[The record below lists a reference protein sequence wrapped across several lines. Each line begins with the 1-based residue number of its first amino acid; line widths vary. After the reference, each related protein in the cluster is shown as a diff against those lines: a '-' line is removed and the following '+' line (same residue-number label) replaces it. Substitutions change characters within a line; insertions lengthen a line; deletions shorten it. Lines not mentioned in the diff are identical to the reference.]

1 MADPGNT
8 RYEGQLSKFTNV
20 VKGWQYRWFVLEP
33 ESGRL
38 EYHLLED
45 RNGRCRG
52 SQQLTGAVVVPS
64 EEDGQ
69 TFSVNFASGEVFKVR
84 ASHTKE
90 RQVWVDRLRACAHR
104 HNLVDQITRG
114 SQARQEGSRDRP
126 HTPPGA
132 RSHISTGQPSEQLQ
146 TLSLSALDAFGSVH
160 DMLHKVEEKHRLL
173 AQTIEALPAGIPG
186 KEEAGNMDSHL
197 IRPRCHDSRLLVL
210 KATSQST
217 LLCME
222 AALGML
228 QEIREGQLDGP
239 VVVRQSLP
247 RPKTLSE
254 TSSSLLPHSPSRHP
268 STSTPRASTSSRP
281 SSISQPPA
289 ASISSS
295 RPASVSTSRPSS
307 AASTPRPRSAMSST

>member
-1 MADPGNT
+1 MVDPGSK

-33 ESGRL
+33 EAGRL

-45 RNGRCRG
+45 RNGRCRS
-52 SQQLTGAVVVPS
+52 SQQLAGAVVVPS

-69 TFSVNFASGEVFKVR
+69 TFSVNFASGEVFKLR

-90 RQVWVDRLRACAHR
+90 RQIWVDRLRACAHR

-114 SQARQEGSRDRP
+114 SAARQEAGRERP
-126 HTPPGA
+126 LTPPGA
-132 RSHISTGQPSEQLQ
+132 RSHIADGEPSEQLQ

-160 DMLHKVEEKHRLL
+160 DMLRKVEDKHRAL
-173 AQTIEALPAGIPG
+173 AEAIEGLPIG
-186 KEEAGNMDSHL
+186 KEGSSGRERGK
-197 IRPRCHDSRLLVL
+197 CHDPQLLVL

-228 QEIREGQLDGP
+228 QDIREGQLEGP
-239 VVVRQSLP
+239 VVVHQSLP
-247 RPKTLSE
+247 RPKTLSQ
-254 TSSSLLPHSPSRHP
+254 TSSALLPASPSRTS
-268 STSTPRASTSSRP
+268 STSSTPRSARSS
-281 SSISQPPA
+281 
-289 ASISSS
+289 
-295 RPASVSTSRPSS
+295 
-307 AASTPRPRSAMSST
+307 RPRSANAIT